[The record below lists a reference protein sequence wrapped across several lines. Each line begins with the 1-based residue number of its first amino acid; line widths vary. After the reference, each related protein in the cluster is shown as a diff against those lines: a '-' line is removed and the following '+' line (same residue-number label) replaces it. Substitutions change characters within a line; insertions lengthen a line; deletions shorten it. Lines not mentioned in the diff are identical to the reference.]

1 MRIWKSRLLLP
12 LLLATA
18 IYAHSLPSRRS
29 TPASAQESSNLTY
42 QSSAS
47 EVRVVFFATDEHDRP
62 VEVLQQ
68 DDFAVIDDETVIRE
82 FRSFTRSA
90 PSKLDVTV
98 LMDFSES
105 VLPQLQQETTNVLH
119 LIALWPWSPGDK
131 LSVLSFNGT
140 EAHVIC
146 AGTCR
151 SLLTADQFGSLRVGG
166 STPLFDALEIATNA
180 LVQRSQPEIWPV
192 IILFSDGEDTISKA
206 SFQGVLEKILAG
218 GVQVYA
224 IDIGRPGQLSS
235 GTATLQRI
243 ADDSGGR
250 YLRIG
255 EGAAK
260 IFNDVIADLHSARVV
275 AYALPVSSS
284 DFHSIRILPTR
295 NLNLQFRSRRG
306 YYHHSGNAY

>member
-1 MRIWKSRLLLP
+1 MRISPSRLLLP

-18 IYAHSLPSRRS
+18 VHAHSLLSGPA
-29 TPASAQESSNLTY
+29 TPGGAQESSNLTY

-47 EVRVVFFATDEHDRP
+47 EVRLVFFATDEHDRP

-68 DDFAVIDDETVIRE
+68 DDFAVIDDETVIRR
-82 FRSFTRSA
+82 FRSFSRSV

-105 VLPQLQQETTNVLH
+105 VLPQLQQETTNVLQ
-119 LIALWPWSPGDK
+119 LISLWPWSPEDN

-151 SLLTADQFGSLRVGG
+151 SLFTADQIGSPHLGG
-166 STPLFDALEIATNA
+166 STPLFDALEIATNT
-180 LVQRSQPEIWPV
+180 LVQRSQPETWPV

-206 SFQGVLEKILAG
+206 SFREALEKILAG

-224 IDIGRPGQLSS
+224 IDISRPGQLSS

-250 YLRIG
+250 CLRIS
-255 EGAAK
+255 EGAVR
-260 IFNDVIADLHSARVV
+260 IFNDLIADLLSARVV
-275 AYALPVSSS
+275 MYALPVSSS
-284 DFHSIRILPTR
+284 DFHSIRILPTS

-306 YYHHSGNAY
+306 YYHHSGNAH

>member
-12 LLLATA
+12 LWLATA
-18 IYAHSLPSRRS
+18 VYAHSLPSRRS
-29 TPASAQESSNLTY
+29 TPAGAQESSNLTY
-42 QSSAS
+42 HSSAS
-47 EVRVVFFATDEHDRP
+47 EVRLVFFATDEHDRP

-90 PSKLDVTV
+90 PSQLDVTV

-119 LIALWPWSPGDK
+119 LIALWPWSPGDT

-151 SLLTADQFGSLRVGG
+151 SLLTADQFGSLRLGG

-180 LVQRSQPEIWPV
+180 LVQRSEPETWPV

-206 SFQGVLEKILAG
+206 SFQGALEKILAG

-250 YLRIG
+250 YLRIS

-275 AYALPVSSS
+275 AYVLPVSSS

-306 YYHHSGNAY
+306 YYHHPRNAY

>member
-1 MRIWKSRLLLP
+1 M
-12 LLLATA
+12 
-18 IYAHSLPSRRS
+18 
-29 TPASAQESSNLTY
+29 
-42 QSSAS
+42 
-47 EVRVVFFATDEHDRP
+47 
-62 VEVLQQ
+62 
-68 DDFAVIDDETVIRE
+68 IDDETVIRR
-82 FRSFTRSA
+82 FRSFSRSA

-105 VLPQLQQETTNVLH
+105 VLPQLQQETTNVLQ
-119 LIALWPWSPGDK
+119 LISLWPWSPEDN
-131 LSVLSFNGT
+131 LSVLSFNGM

-151 SLLTADQFGSLRVGG
+151 SLFTADQISFPHLGG
-166 STPLFDALEIATNA
+166 STPLFDALEIATNT
-180 LVQRSQPEIWPV
+180 LVQRSQPETWPV

-206 SFQGVLEKILAG
+206 SFREALEKILAG

-224 IDIGRPGQLSS
+224 IDISRPGQLSS

-250 YLRIG
+250 CLRIS
-255 EGAAK
+255 EGAVR
-260 IFNDVIADLHSARVV
+260 ICNDLIADLHSARVV
-275 AYALPVSSS
+275 TYALPVSSS

-306 YYHHSGNAY
+306 YYHHSGNAH